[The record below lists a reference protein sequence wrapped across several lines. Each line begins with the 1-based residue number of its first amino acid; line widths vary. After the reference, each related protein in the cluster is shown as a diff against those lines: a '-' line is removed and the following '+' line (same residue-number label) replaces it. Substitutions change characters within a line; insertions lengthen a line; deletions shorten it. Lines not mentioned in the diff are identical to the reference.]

1 MQAALRTIGS
11 RWMLTAF
18 GLASAGVMLWLMG
31 PFLSVLEGVL
41 PRTIA
46 LLAMTF
52 VWLGVNLAI
61 DMVHRRAD
69 SRLTAGV
76 TQGTTATGA
85 PSPAASGAEDVA
97 EQRDRL
103 TRALTLLRNARG
115 TRGYLYEQPWYA
127 IIGPPGSGKTTALAN
142 AGLRFPLA
150 AELDGGEIRGVGG
163 TRFCDWS
170 FTDEAVLIDTAGR
183 YTTQDSNTAVGR
195 VSCTCCAVLVRASR

>member
-1 MQAALRTIGS
+1 MTTPPRTTARKTAVLMSSCNGRRSKMQAALRMIGS

-18 GLASAGVMLWLMG
+18 GLVSAGIMLWLMG

-41 PRTIA
+41 PRSIA

-52 VWLGVNLAI
+52 VWLGVNLVI

-85 PSPAASGAEDVA
+85 PSPTGADDVA

-103 TRALTLLRNARG
+103 TRALNLLH
-115 TRGYLYEQPWYA
+115 
-127 IIGPPGSGKTTALAN
+127 K
-142 AGLRFPLA
+142 
-150 AELDGGEIRGVGG
+150 
-163 TRFCDWS
+163 
-170 FTDEAVLIDTAGR
+170 
-183 YTTQDSNTAVGR
+183 
-195 VSCTCCAVLVRASR
+195 